1 MLIGGIVALA
11 LGLACGAA
19 ALFGEWSMWVHGGCS
34 LGCIN
39 ACFIGL
45 CLLAARGAE

>member
-1 MLIGGIVALA
+1 MLYGGIVAIV
-11 LGLACGAA
+11 LGLACGAG
-19 ALFGEWSMWVHGGCS
+19 ALFSEWSMGVRVGLS

-39 ACFIGL
+39 ACFMGL